1 MYIRSDVAFR
11 GQTGLAMLN
20 LSFVN
25 PDPLLKFKRE
35 RLVWQCAGSTVH
47 ERAAYGGQRSAPYK
61 WPGSDAAWRAW
72 LLSMRG
78 SFPEPL
84 QLRRT
89 TQAPPAR
96 RIFSQSASAAT
107 REGAGVC
114 T

>member
-1 MYIRSDVAFR
+1 
-11 GQTGLAMLN
+11 MLN

-96 RIFSQSASAAT
+96 RIFSQSASAAA
-107 REGAGVC
+107 REGAGAR